1 MVPDPGYIER
11 MMDQLFNDAVEE
23 GEAIKICRRR
33 DGTEGTI
40 RFVPMK
46 SSMMDISSTRVRKV
60 IELALPQEQL
70 LKELQQL
77 VLYPEILLELISQ
90 KCSLQTIA

>member
-1 MVPDPGYIER
+1 
-11 MMDQLFNDAVEE
+11 MDQLFNDAVEE